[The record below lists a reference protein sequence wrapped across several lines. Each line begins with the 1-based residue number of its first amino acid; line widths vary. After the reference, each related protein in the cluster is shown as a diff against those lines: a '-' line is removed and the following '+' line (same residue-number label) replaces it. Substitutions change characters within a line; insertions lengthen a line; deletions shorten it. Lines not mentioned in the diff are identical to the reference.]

1 MIGYKFEKGSGALY
15 YGMMDAPTSSIAR
28 YQSPRRK
35 APKVSNHVMCHIR
48 FSSEME
54 IEGGPP
60 VVARCEAL
68 EYDTDNLD
76 GRELP
81 RAGRVLAQWH
91 QGCGRTYQQWV
102 RAVVDAQRERLLIE
116 GTITET
122 YKERYRRL
130 ARAEDR

>member
-1 MIGYKFEKGSGALY
+1 
-15 YGMMDAPTSSIAR
+15 MMDAVTSSIAR

-35 APKVSNHVMCHIR
+35 APKVSNHVMCYIR
-48 FSSEME
+48 FTSEVE

-60 VVARCEAL
+60 VVAICVAL

-76 GRELP
+76 GREQP
-81 RAGRVLAQWH
+81 RDGRVLAQWH
-91 QGCGRTYQQWV
+91 RGSGRTYQQWV
-102 RAVVDAQRERLLIE
+102 MDIVDAQRLRLLIE

-122 YKERYRRL
+122 YKERFRRL